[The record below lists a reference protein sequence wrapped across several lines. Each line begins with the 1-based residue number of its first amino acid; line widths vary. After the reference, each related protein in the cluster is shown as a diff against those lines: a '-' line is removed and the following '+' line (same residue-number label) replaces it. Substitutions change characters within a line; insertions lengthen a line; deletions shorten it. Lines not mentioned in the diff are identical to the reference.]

1 MHEVRIINQMSP
13 NPEIASA
20 YIPFWRSGQRSRYS
34 DMLRAGGLA
43 DRISGGGRRDFPY
56 TSRQGPKP
64 TQPAVKWVLSLSQ
77 G

>member
-1 MHEVRIINQMSP
+1 MHEVRMINQMSP

-43 DRISGGGRRDFPY
+43 DRISGGGVEIFRTPQDRARSP
-56 TSRQGPKP
+56 P
-64 TQPAVKWVLSLSQ
+64 SLL
-77 G
+77 